1 MSGSFDLPTLLQI
14 RQLSS
19 QAKDKAL
26 GVICMSGSFDLPT
39 LLQIRQL
46 SRQAKGVADKALGD
60 MLSSQKRPESASFW
74 GPPPGLRD
82 CGPVEIC
89 NRLRRLCTAL
99 GKPPNKFTLAYVMII
114 DCRRRRKILTAQ
126 SLSFLTELCNI
137 GIHVALMV
145 RVVSGKL
152 NLQING
158 VSREFLT
165 GLANLRKDISLS
177 CLTELYISGK
187 DVMAHHVLYW
197 LLQCG
202 MPQLNRLSHLAF
214 TGTLL
219 RAWYYAPTLINKF
232 SSSLPKLTDLSL
244 PLNKLSGK
252 SLQMLTVL
260 TGLTNLN
267 LSESPLYPDE
277 MHYLVSV
284 LDSMRQ
290 LRNLNLSSNYFI
302 AGLAEVAPAIP
313 KTVTW
318 LNLSSNGLG
327 LGSLAGLTL
336 PSLTWLDLS
345 SNALGVEGA
354 RMLPVSL
361 LTNLTQLNL
370 SSNALGVEGA
380 RMLPVS
386 LLTNLTLLDLSHNG
400 ILAESPTWTPGV
412 PWLTCYDSIDIT
424 DSKNGICLLY

>member
-1 MSGSFDLPTLLQI
+1 MTLFCMSDGFDLPTLLQI

-19 QAKDKAL
+19 QAKGA
-26 GVICMSGSFDLPT
+26 
-39 LLQIRQL
+39 
-46 SRQAKGVADKALGD
+46 ADKALGA
-60 MLSSQKRPESASFW
+60 MLSSRKRPESASFW
-74 GPPPGLRD
+74 GPPSGLRG
-82 CGPVEIC
+82 CSPVEIC
-89 NRLRRLCTAL
+89 NRLRRFCTAL
-99 GKPPNKFTLAYVMII
+99 GKPPNNFTLAYVMII
-114 DCRRRRKILTAQ
+114 DCRRRRRKNLTAQ

-152 NLQING
+152 NLETNG

-219 RAWYYAPTLINKF
+219 RAWYHAPTLINKF

-244 PLNKLSGK
+244 PLNKLSG
-252 SLQMLTVL
+252 SHLQMLTVL

-267 LSESPLYPDE
+267 ILDSPLYPEE

-290 LRNLNLSSNYFI
+290 LRSLNLSSNHFI
-302 AGLAEVAPAIP
+302 NGLMEVAPAIP
-313 KTVTW
+313 KTVTR
-318 LNLSSNGLG
+318 LNLSSNSLG

-361 LTNLTQLNL
+361 LTNLTWLDL

-412 PWLTCYDSIDIT
+412 PWLTCYDSIDIIG
-424 DSKNGICLLY
+424 SKNGICLLY

>member
-1 MSGSFDLPTLLQI
+1 
-14 RQLSS
+14 
-19 QAKDKAL
+19 
-26 GVICMSGSFDLPT
+26 
-39 LLQIRQL
+39 
-46 SRQAKGVADKALGD
+46 
-60 MLSSQKRPESASFW
+60 
-74 GPPPGLRD
+74 
-82 CGPVEIC
+82 
-89 NRLRRLCTAL
+89 
-99 GKPPNKFTLAYVMII
+99 
-114 DCRRRRKILTAQ
+114 
-126 SLSFLTELCNI
+126 
-137 GIHVALMV
+137 
-145 RVVSGKL
+145 
-152 NLQING
+152 
-158 VSREFLT
+158 
-165 GLANLRKDISLS
+165 
-177 CLTELYISGK
+177 
-187 DVMAHHVLYW
+187 
-197 LLQCG
+197 
-202 MPQLNRLSHLAF
+202 
-214 TGTLL
+214 
-219 RAWYYAPTLINKF
+219 
-232 SSSLPKLTDLSL
+232 
-244 PLNKLSGK
+244 
-252 SLQMLTVL
+252 VL